1 MVTAHRKQM
10 NTIQRVLT
18 LALVVALGAAVYGL
32 VRIRETGP
40 LGTSGNAKKGASQ
53 AQLVDQTPLRTA
65 QQLAQLADTADEQE
79 LAKKALDTADHEVSL
94 AFTQALREATLYPPP
109 LSEEAKEIQAR
120 LLKAQKI
127 LQSDQAEVTRLAA
140 AAEKASGERKDT
152 LDDQLALAKAQADL
166 DQDEVDDAREDLI
179 RSGGDPHGRIQQM
192 QQQRQEAGG
201 DKVVAWP
208 PLSSGAEQRGLV
220 NRFQQW
226 AAQNQKKRRLAQA
239 KAAAD
244 SAAGVLSEEHD
255 ALEAQT
261 DAEKFNTPELA
272 AHSSLSEAGGAGGE
286 NDASGAPAG
295 SVGKAV
301 KRTAEESAALLEQTK
316 HVAGNQQN
324 LASLDKRIDSQKQ
337 LSDIY
342 SQWTGVVALRQ
353 DRAIQRM
360 LIGIVIILSITLI
373 AIFLD
378 TWMGKLFDRL
388 RIDKRQVQMLR
399 TITRVSLEVASVLL
413 ILLVIFGPPN
423 QLGTFLGL
431 AGAGLTVAL
440 KDFIVGFI
448 GWFVLMGKNGIRLG
462 DWVEINGVT
471 GEVVEIGLFH
481 TVLLETGNWTDTGH
495 PTGRRVTFTNS
506 FAIEGHYFNFSTSGQ
521 WMWDELQV
529 LLPAG
534 QDPYPLIGAIQAKV
548 QEATQESAQKAEQE
562 WKRAAGAREVGSFK
576 MAPAISVKPAGGGI
590 ELSVRYITRANER
603 YLLRTKLYQAIVD
616 LLGKKDIPPPQ
627 PITEGSA
634 SKVA

>member
-1 MVTAHRKQM
+1 MDAAHRNRM
-10 NTIQRVLT
+10 NTIQKALT
-18 LALVVALGAAVYGL
+18 LVLVAALGAAVYGL
-32 VRIRETGP
+32 LKIRETVSTGAA
-40 LGTSGNAKKGASQ
+40 SNAKKAAVQ
-53 AQLVDQTPLRTA
+53 APLVDQTPLKRA
-65 QQLAQLADTADEQE
+65 QQLAQLADTADEQD

-94 AFTQALREATLYPPP
+94 AFAQALREATLYPPP

-127 LQSDQAEVTRLAA
+127 LQSDQAEVKRLAA
-140 AAEKASGERKDT
+140 AAGKATGERQDA
-152 LDDQLALAKAQADL
+152 LNDELALAKAQADL
-166 DQDEVDDAREDLI
+166 DQDEVDDAKEDLI
-179 RSGGDPHGRIQQM
+179 RSGGDTHGRIQQM
-192 QQQRQEAGG
+192 QQQRQEADG
-201 DKVVAWP
+201 DKAVVLP
-208 PLSSGAEQRGLV
+208 PLSSGIEQRGLV

-226 AAQNQKKRRLAQA
+226 SAQNQKRRQLAQA
-239 KAAAD
+239 KSAAETAAA
-244 SAAGVLSEEHD
+244 VLSEQHD

-272 AHSSLSEAGGAGGE
+272 AHSSLADTAGAGGE
-286 NDASGAPAG
+286 SSPGLPSGPARP
-295 SVGKAV
+295 V
-301 KRTAEESAALLEQTK
+301 KRTAEEAAALLAQTK
-316 HVAGNQQN
+316 RVAGDQQN

-342 SQWTGVVALRQ
+342 GQWIGLVGLRQ

-360 LIGIVIILSITLI
+360 LFGMVTILSILLI
-373 AIFLD
+373 AIFLN

-413 ILLVIFGPPN
+413 VLLVIFGPPN
-423 QLGTFLGL
+423 QLGTVLGL

-440 KDFIVGFI
+440 KDFIVGFF

-471 GEVVEIGLFH
+471 GEVVELGLFH
-481 TVLLETGNWTDTGH
+481 TVLLETGNWADAGH
-495 PTGRRVTFTNS
+495 PTGRRVTFSNS

-534 QDPYPLIGAIQAKV
+534 EDPYPLIGAIQAKV
-548 QEATQESAQKAEQE
+548 QEATQESGQKAEQE
-562 WKRAAGAREVGSFK
+562 WKRAAGTREVGSFK
-576 MAPAISVKPAGGGI
+576 MAPAISVKPAAGGI

-603 YLLRTKLYQAIVD
+603 HLLRTKLYQAIVD
-616 LLGKKDIPPPQ
+616 LLGRRDIPPPK
-627 PITEGSA
+627 PISEGPTT
-634 SKVA
+634 KVA